1 MTAPMDA
8 DRTMLE
14 YFTARSTTTAP
25 DGLLEAALTVVGET
39 RQRPGWRT
47 TEWWLPSA
55 RADRLTWHGRRVAV
69 VAVVGLLAAVLLT
82 LAVLAGT
89 GHPLPPPIGPAR
101 PGAIVMEVGGDIYLA
116 DPDGGNRV
124 KLYGG
129 PHWDGHATFSPDGTK
144 IAFES
149 ALDDKSK
156 SLMVMRADGTAPT
169 TLVPKLNIVDD
180 FIVWSPDS
188 HQIAISATRFD
199 DSGGAMF
206 PTPDARIF
214 VGDVEHG
221 TSALLGGVFGHDPQ
235 WSPDG
240 TMLAFGRTS
249 SDADGVYLM
258 RPDGSDLRPLSS
270 VPGGGAPVWSP
281 DGKRI
286 AFLAPGVG
294 DEADLHLINA
304 DGTDEQQLTNGPEGE
319 SFPIWSPDGT
329 KIAFARMLD
338 SGNRGQLEILD
349 VDDGQITALKGALVT
364 HDQPVWSPDG
374 AHILTYIF
382 TRPDNPDHVSGYDTL
397 GIFDVTNASAPVMV
411 SVPGLRTASWQRL
424 AP

>member
-14 YFTARSTTTAP
+14 YFVARSTSIAP

-47 TEWWLPSA
+47 TEWWMPSA
-55 RADRLTWHGRRVAV
+55 RADRLAWHGRHAAI

-82 LAVLAGT
+82 LALLGGT

-116 DPDGGNRV
+116 DPDAGNRV
-124 KLYGG
+124 KLYAGA
-129 PHWDGHATFSPDGTK
+129 HWDGHATFSPDGTK

-149 ALDDKSK
+149 SQDDKSK
-156 SLMVMRADGTAPT
+156 SLLVMRADGTAPT
-169 TLVPKLNIVDD
+169 TLIPKLNIVDD
-180 FIVWSPDS
+180 LIVWSPDS
-188 HQIAISATRFD
+188 RWIAISATQFD
-199 DSGGAMF
+199 DSDGAMF

-214 VGDVEHG
+214 VSDVEHG
-221 TSALLGGVFGHDPQ
+221 TSTLLGGVFGHDPQ

-258 RPDGSDLRPLSS
+258 RPDGSDLRALSS
-270 VPGGGAPVWSP
+270 IPGGGAPVWSP

-286 AFLAPGVG
+286 AYLAPGVG
-294 DEADLHLINA
+294 AEADLHLINA
-304 DGTDEQQLTNGPEGE
+304 DGTDEREVTNGPEGE

-329 KIAFARMLD
+329 EIAFARMLD
-338 SGNRGQLEILD
+338 SGNRGQLEILH
-349 VDDGQITALKGALVT
+349 VADGQITMLKGALVT

-382 TRPDNPDHVSGYDTL
+382 TRPENPDHVSGYDTI
-397 GIFDVTNASAPVMV
+397 GIFDVTNASPPVMV
-411 SVPGLRTASWQRL
+411 SVPGLRMASWQRL